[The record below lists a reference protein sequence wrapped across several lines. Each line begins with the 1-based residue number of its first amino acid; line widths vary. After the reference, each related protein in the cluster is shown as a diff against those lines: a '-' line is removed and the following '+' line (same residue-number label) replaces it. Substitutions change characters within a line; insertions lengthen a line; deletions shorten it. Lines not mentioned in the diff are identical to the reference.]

1 MGIAG
6 GSGAGKTHLLMQL
19 ALAFRDNAAFLSED
33 NYYKEVS
40 RQAKDDNGIVNF
52 DLPNSIDHELFLTHL
67 KKIKMGESI
76 RIREYTFNNPDK
88 TGKELFIKPAPV
100 VAAEGIFVLY
110 NNALRKELDLKVFID
125 APESLRFQRRLKR
138 DVNER
143 GNTEE
148 EVKYHFYEHS
158 RPVFETLLSPMRRT
172 ADIIL
177 RNHIDGEANIEALT
191 KAIKERSGF

>member
-1 MGIAG
+1 
-6 GSGAGKTHLLMQL
+6 MQL
-19 ALAFRDNAAFLSED
+19 ARGFKDDIAFLSED

-40 RQAKDDNGIVNF
+40 RQTKDENGIVNF
-52 DLPNSIDHELFLTHL
+52 DLPNSIDHELLLTHL
-67 KKIKMGESI
+67 QKLKMGESL
-76 RIREYTFNNPDK
+76 RIREYTFNTPGK
-88 TGKELFIKPAPV
+88 TGEELFIKPAPV
-100 VAAEGIFVLY
+100 VVVEGIFVLY
-110 NNALRKELDLKVFID
+110 NSALRKELNLKVFID

-148 EVKYHFYEHS
+148 EVKYRFYEHA

-177 RNHIDGEANIEALT
+177 RNTDGEANAETLI
-191 KAIKERSGF
+191 KAIKERAV